1 MKNEPGSLLTAVY
14 NDGHTESNRTT
25 SIAIKRRKL
34 LTFLQIQT
42 NVQKVNPQ
50 IQLYFACYNK

>member
-14 NDGHTESNRTT
+14 NDGHTESSRTT

-42 NVQKVNPQ
+42 NVQKVNP
-50 IQLYFACYNK
+50 